1 MERATCKSELK
12 ALPFAETHWFA
23 VQAHSRAEAAAEFGL
38 RSLSIETL
46 LPLVRRP
53 VHHARRAARHVV
65 RALFPGY
72 LFARFC
78 VAESL
83 RAVTF
88 SRGVVRVLGAGG
100 RPVPV
105 EDSIIASIRERI
117 GEHGCVALDERRFGV
132 RDCVRI
138 ISGPLA
144 GWSGVFERELSDSQ
158 RVVILIETLQQGRV
172 VISRDL
178 LELSDAA

>member
-1 MERATCKSELK
+1 MERAASRSELK
-12 ALPFAETHWFA
+12 ALPFFGTHWFA
-23 VQAHSRAEAAAEFGL
+23 VQARSRAEAAAEFGL
-38 RSLSIETL
+38 QSLSIETL

-53 VHHARRAARHVV
+53 LRHARRVARYRV

-83 RAVTF
+83 RAVSF
-88 SRGVVRVLGAGG
+88 SRGVVRVLGAGAH
-100 RPVPV
+100 PIPV
-105 EDSIIASIRERI
+105 EDSIIASIRERM
-117 GEHGCVALDERRFGV
+117 GEDGCVALDERRFGI

-138 ISGPLA
+138 TSGPLA

-178 LELSDAA
+178 LELSDEA